1 MSKLGT
7 RLIDGLNEA
16 IAIARKDPAALRTI
30 PYERADVAAIRKEL
44 KLSQEKFAARFRLS
58 AATVRDWE
66 QGRRMPDASANNY
79 LLVIKYAPKAVEK
92 ALAKAREDLHA

>member
-7 RLIDGLNEA
+7 RLIEGLNEA
-16 IAIARKDPAALRTI
+16 LAIARKNAAALRTI
-30 PYERADVAAIRKEL
+30 TCERADVSAIRKEL
-44 KLSQEKFAARFRLS
+44 RLTQAEFAARFRIS

-66 QGRRMPDASANNY
+66 QRRRMPDASANNY

-92 ALAKAREDLHA
+92 ALAKAP